1 MRQFASFVRKEFC
14 HILRDKRTL
23 LILLVMPVIQIILFG
38 FAISTDI
45 RNIKIAILDSS
56 QDNVTSYLIRQFEA
70 NKYFSVE
77 KLVTSQREID
87 ELFRQNKI
95 DMVVVF
101 ENNFSRNIVHDGKAS
116 VRLIADGSNPNT
128 ATMAVNYASSI
139 FMDYQ
144 LKIAQN
150 MNGAASVS
158 QFAAESTTSDIGG
171 TTSVAAVTSSGTV
184 TIIPTVKM
192 LYNPQMKA
200 AYNFVPGVMGLILM
214 LICTMMTSIAIVREK
229 EHGTMEVLLVSPVKP
244 LSIIISKTIPYLVI
258 SFINLITI
266 ILLAVF
272 VLGVPVSGSMSWLLA
287 ISTLFIFVSLSMGM
301 LISTLVKTQA
311 AAMLTSGLVM
321 MMPGMLLSGLMFP
334 VENMPW
340 ILQFVSIFVPARWY
354 ISAVKTIMI
363 EGSGIAFAAK
373 EVYILLAM
381 AAVFITASLKRFKN
395 RLE

>member
-116 VRLIADGSNPNT
+116 VQLIADGSNPNT